1 VLVVVMNSRWFMA
14 RQCITRSLVIYSPSC
29 DPVRNVQSLSMD
41 LLPAALV
48 AWGMPLL
55 VTLLITAMI
64 YWLLGKTFANQP
76 SNRLYR
82 QLSYVALIV
91 IAQIGLVIALPFSNT
106 TQNQLLTLFGY
117 ALTAVIALSSTSFV
131 SNAMAGLMLKAIG
144 TFHTGDFIRVDG
156 QFGRVTAKALL
167 HTEIQSEDRDT
178 ITLPNLYVI
187 TNPVQV
193 VDQSGTLISAEL
205 SVGFDTHRRRVR
217 ESLLAAAES
226 AGLNDP
232 FVHIVDIGDFSVRY
246 KITGFLDDLGK
257 LVSMRSDLRAQTL
270 DALHRAG
277 IEVMTPT
284 VMSQRPLA
292 ADTPVIPNRELTP
305 ETDTDT
311 GKAERLMFDKA
322 EIAARIERFRDQC
335 VQLREEIRAL
345 EDGDDKAKAAEIA
358 WRAHQLTALQDIL
371 DRFDADDG

>member
-1 VLVVVMNSRWFMA
+1 
-14 RQCITRSLVIYSPSC
+14 
-29 DPVRNVQSLSMD
+29 MD

-64 YWLLGKTFANQP
+64 YWLLGKTFADQP
-76 SNRLYR
+76 NNRLYR
-82 QLSYVALIV
+82 QLAYVGLAIVMQIAL
-91 IAQIGLVIALPFSNT
+91 AIALPFSDA
-106 TQNQLLTLFGY
+106 TQSQLLTLFGF

-131 SNAMAGLMLKAIG
+131 SNAMAGLMLKAMG
-144 TFHTGDFIRVDG
+144 SFHTGDFIRVDG

-178 ITLPNLYVI
+178 ISLPNMYVI

-217 ESLLAAAES
+217 ELLLAAAEN
-226 AGLNDP
+226 AGLKDP
-232 FVHIVDIGDFSVRY
+232 FVQIVDIGDYSVRY
-246 KITGFLDDLGK
+246 KITGFLEDLSK

-270 DALHRAG
+270 DALHRSG
-277 IEVMTPT
+277 VEIMTPT
-284 VMSQRPLA
+284 VMSQRPLS
-292 ADTPVIPNRELTP
+292 ADAQVIPDRDLTP

-311 GKAERLMFDKA
+311 GKAERIMFDKA
-322 EIAARIERFRDQC
+322 EMAARIEHFREQC
-335 VQLREEIRAL
+335 EQLRQEIRNMQ
-345 EDGDDKAKAAEIA
+345 DDDAQANATEIT
-358 WRAHQLTALQDIL
+358 WREHQVVALQDIV